1 MGGGGSRPQSSTTT
15 QSAEYPPE
23 FRPLASSAVGQ
34 IQALQNLLPLAQ
46 FGATHPMQT
55 AGISP
60 FQQATLN
67 QIPFTLSPT
76 AGLQG
81 LFGLQQPLGNLAQAA
96 LGYGGPT
103 PAAQWALSR
112 LGAPQFVGGPPPSIT
127 PQGIATPTNVLG
139 APTLPADLAAL
150 LAQSVP
156 PTTPF
161 LQALGV

>member
-112 LGAPQFVGGPPPSIT
+112 LGAPQLAGGLPPNIM
-127 PQGIATPTNVLG
+127 PQGVAAPTNVLG
-139 APTLPADLAAL
+139 APISSMDLAAL
-150 LAQSVP
+150 LGQPIPQA
-156 PTTPF
+156 TPF
-161 LQALGV
+161 LPALGV